1 MTWDQWLHWAHLKLK
16 KSISPKRDAE
26 IILSQITKKSR
37 TQLLAFGESLLK
49 YETIIQLRSL
59 IYRRS
64 KGEPI
69 AYLVGSK
76 EFWSLNLKVAPGTFI
91 PRPDTECLVRHVF
104 DLLKVS
110 HLNVLDLGTGVGT
123 IALALAS
130 ERPNW
135 KITGVDCQKQAL
147 FLAHSN
153 KLLLD
158 FKNVKFIYGNWF
170 KYLIGKK
177 FNLIVS
183 NPPYIDKNDPCL
195 QSIDM
200 IFEPQN
206 TLVSQQKGLKDLT
219 VICKYS
225 TQHLRQ
231 NGWLVLEHGWNQ
243 GNYIRTLFLKY
254 GFTHIHTIRDYH
266 HYERVTYGKWKSY

>member
-1 MTWDQWLHWAHLKLK
+1 MTWDQWLNWANLKLK
-16 KSISPKRDAE
+16 KSISSKRDAE
-26 IILSQITKKSR
+26 IILSQVTKKSR
-37 TQLLAFGESLLK
+37 TQLLGFGESLLE
-49 YETIIQLRSL
+49 YDTIIQLRSL
-59 IYRRS
+59 IYRRK

-76 EFWSLNLKVAPGTFI
+76 EFWSLDLKVSPGTFI

-104 DLLKVS
+104 NLLKVS

-135 KITGVDCQKQAL
+135 NITGIDCQKQAL
-147 FLAHSN
+147 FLAHRN
-153 KLLLD
+153 KLLLN

-170 KYLIGKK
+170 KYLRKKK

-183 NPPYIDKNDPCL
+183 NPPYIDKNDSCL
-195 QSIDM
+195 QSSDM
-200 IFEPQN
+200 FFEPKN
-206 TLVSQQKGLKDLT
+206 ALVSEQEGLEDLT
-219 VICKYS
+219 IICKYS

-243 GNYIRTLFLKY
+243 GNYMRTLFFKF

-266 HYERVTYGKWKSY
+266 HYERVTYGKWKSH

>member
-1 MTWDQWLHWAHLKLK
+1 MTWDQWLHWANLKLK

-26 IILSQITKKSR
+26 IILGQVTKKSR
-37 TQLLAFGESLLK
+37 TQLLAFGESLLE
-49 YETIIQLRSL
+49 YDTIIQLRSL
-59 IYRRS
+59 IYRRK

-76 EFWSLNLKVAPGTFI
+76 EFWSLDLKVSPGTFI
-91 PRPDTECLVRHVF
+91 PRPDTECLVKHVF

-135 KITGVDCQKQAL
+135 NITGIDCQKKAL
-147 FLAHSN
+147 FLAHKN
-153 KLLLD
+153 KLLLN

-170 KYLIGKK
+170 KYLRKKK

-183 NPPYIDKNDPCL
+183 NPPYIDKNDSCL
-195 QSIDM
+195 QSRDM
-200 IFEPQN
+200 VFEPKN
-206 TLVSQQKGLKDLT
+206 ALVSEQKGLEDLT
-219 VICKYS
+219 VICKHS

-243 GNYIRTLFLKY
+243 GNYMRTLFFKF

-266 HYERVTYGKWKSY
+266 NYERVTYGKWKSH

>member
-243 GNYIRTLFLKY
+243 GNYIRALFLKY

-266 HYERVTYGKWKSY
+266 HYERVTYGKWKSH

>member
-104 DLLKVS
+104 DLLQVS

-243 GNYIRTLFLKY
+243 GNYIRALFLKY

-266 HYERVTYGKWKSY
+266 HYERVTYGKWKSH